1 MNSSFYETANK
12 ITLPSDKAG
21 LAILAAIMKN
31 RIDNEPPYKR
41 GDVKNFRNLEQGRV
55 LRCLEMLASDDEE
68 KIVIPTPEWLVEE
81 YSASR
86 LDKDRD
92 RPFEVIAYGYDAA
105 KYHYQ
110 QVKGDRVTKIVS
122 TAEFLGDRVL
132 RAARKEAL
140 DVKVYGRKRETPVN
154 EYLRI
159 LRNLRNALNDKYGI
173 GLGSPE

>member
-1 MNSSFYETANK
+1 MNISFYETANK
-12 ITLPSDKAG
+12 ITLPSEEAG

-55 LRCLEMLASDDEE
+55 LRCLEMLASDDE
-68 KIVIPTPEWLVEE
+68 KRRIIPTPEWLVEE
-81 YSASR
+81 YSESR

-105 KYHYQ
+105 KYKYQ
-110 QVKGDRVTKIVS
+110 QIKGDRVMKIVS
-122 TAEFLGDRVL
+122 TAEFLGDKVL
-132 RAARKEAL
+132 TTARKATD
-140 DVKVYGRKRETPVN
+140 DVLKYGRKKESPVA
-154 EYLRI
+154 EYIRI
-159 LRNLRNALNDKYGI
+159 LKNLRNALNDTYGI